1 MYFRNAAE
9 GSQLLLQILASYATS
24 LPALQISKDFSVRFS
39 LQNKLYKHF
48 LPHKQQADIE
58 LQHHLKTSFVILC
71 VVHLD
76 MQYIFQLEILIIQLV
91 CSNIYYIEIF
101 RLLNNRHI
109 AVQQLIAKSERRFKD
124 NNPENIYRFLLLL
137 KYVVQTRS
145 ASQQLKQEKD
155 YKQDNKV
162 IIPKYADLN
171 LQDDSAIKTEAETAI
186 TAAIDKEF
194 QDNIEINS
202 TDEDVD
208 ADFEK
213 NINNA
218 VETVNKIIHEISS
231 DISLSSMDKDTR
243 KVLLEEFIKNAVN
256 IKILFV
262 EKHRSNNRL
271 IADAEH
277 LEHLKISDD
286 DDDNKDS
293 VKNTGETL
301 FKLNYTFNTT
311 GAKAP
316 DYLTACSDLNVN
328 SDNPIVANLTLK
340 SWQVTGVAWKLTQE
354 LSPVRDEILA
364 NKVRLEKTA
373 QYCTLIL
380 KVKEQKLT
388 RLYYSTLI
396 ICLNEV
402 ITN

>member
-1 MYFRNAAE
+1 M
-9 GSQLLLQILASYATS
+9 
-24 LPALQISKDFSVRFS
+24 
-39 LQNKLYKHF
+39 
-48 LPHKQQADIE
+48 
-58 LQHHLKTSFVILC
+58 
-71 VVHLD
+71 
-76 MQYIFQLEILIIQLV
+76 
-91 CSNIYYIEIF
+91 
-101 RLLNNRHI
+101 LNT

-171 LQDDSAIKTEAETAI
+171 VQDDSAIKTEAETAI

-194 QDNIEINS
+194 QDNIEIDS

-243 KVLLEEFIKNAVN
+243 KVLLEEFTKNAVN
-256 IKILFV
+256 IEILFV

-311 GAKAP
+311 GAKAS

-340 SWQVTGVAWKLTQE
+340 SWQVTEVAWKLTQE